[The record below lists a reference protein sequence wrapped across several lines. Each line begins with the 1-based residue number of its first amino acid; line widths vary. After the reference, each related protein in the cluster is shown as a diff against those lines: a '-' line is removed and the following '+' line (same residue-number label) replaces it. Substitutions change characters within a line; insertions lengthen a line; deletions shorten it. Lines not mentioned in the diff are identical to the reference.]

1 MNRREALAALGA
13 MALVPASLRAAP
25 GGLRGDLTIMRSA
38 LRLHPGLHRY
48 ASPARVEDR
57 LARLEQHFV
66 GAPDLEQRYLILS
79 RFLASIRC
87 GHSWCNFFNQAEPV
101 AASLF
106 DRPTRLPFHFAWIGR
121 RMIVLRDP
129 AGLGLAPGSEI
140 VSVNG
145 VPAGAILSALLPYAR
160 ADGHNDAARVALL
173 GVGGTEEIETF
184 DVFHGLLY
192 GPPRG
197 GMHQVKVRRPGGGQ
211 RDEEVPAIGL
221 AARRAQRHGLKAQ
234 PGSPA
239 WDWTVRP
246 DGIALLTMDS
256 WALYDSDWDWR
267 GWLADRLSSL
277 AGAKGLIV
285 DLRSNEGG
293 LDCGDALLARLA
305 EAPIPLPPFERRVRF
320 RRTPAELDPYL
331 DTWDRSF
338 RTLGEAGEP
347 IGGGFLRLREE
358 EGDRAIRPEGPRLAL
373 PVAALVGPANSSA
386 TFRFAE
392 KARATGLVRLFGQ
405 ATGGNRRGLNGGAY
419 FFVRLPASGLEFDLP
434 LIGYFPPGSPP
445 DSGVEPDVAIAV
457 TPADIASGRDPAM
470 AAAARWITR

>member
-13 MALVPASLRAAP
+13 VALIPAAARAAP
-25 GGLRGDLTIMRSA
+25 DGLRGDMRILRAA
-38 LRLHPGLHRY
+38 LRLHPGLYRY
-48 ASPARVEDR
+48 ASPTRVEER
-57 LARLEQHFV
+57 LARLEQAFV
-66 GAPDLEQRYLILS
+66 AAPDTERRYLFLS
-79 RFLASIRC
+79 RFMASIRC

-106 DRPTRLPFHFAWIGR
+106 DRPTRLPFHFAWIGG

-160 ADGHNDAARVALL
+160 ADGGNDASRVALL
-173 GVGGTEEIETF
+173 GVGGAEEIETF
-184 DVFHGLLY
+184 DVFQGLLC

-197 GMHQVKVRRPGGGQ
+197 GTHRLRVRRPGGGQ
-211 RDEEVPAIGL
+211 RDEEVPAIAL
-221 AARRAQRHGLKAQ
+221 AARRAQRTGLEAEA
-234 PGSPA
+234 GSPA

-256 WALYDSDWDWR
+256 WALYGSDWDWR

-285 DLRSNEGG
+285 DLRRNEGG

-331 DTWDRSF
+331 ATWDRSF
-338 RTLGEAGEP
+338 RTLGESAEP
-347 IGGGFLRLREE
+347 IGGGFLKLGEEDSDRE
-358 EGDRAIRPEGPRLAL
+358 IRPQGPRLAL

-392 KARATGLVRLFGQ
+392 KARATGLVRLFGRT
-405 ATGGNRRGLNGGAY
+405 TGGNRRGLNGGAY

-445 DSGVEPDVAIAV
+445 DSGVEPDVAVPV